1 MYPVVREA
9 AHALRGRVI
18 AAVATPM
25 TMEREI
31 DSAVNREYFRGVLD
45 SGVDGLAVALHTGRG
60 PMLGLPER
68 VGLVRDACA
77 LTSTVVTGV
86 SAAAGI
92 GSATEWSSQAALA
105 GATSL
110 VVLADRT
117 RSPAWTLE
125 LYDSLWEASGLPL
138 IVFDLYTAPY
148 PLDDLRRLLDHPAV
162 AGLKPARLY
171 DAIACQNG
179 IAAALERGR
188 CVLSGEDRMLGPS
201 LMWGAQGAL
210 VGIAAASAAVT
221 TAVVSAHRSED
232 AESFLR
238 ASAIV
243 DELAAVTFREPWDGY
258 VQRMLWIA
266 ASEGLVPSRFAVD
279 LFRPPDL
286 LDSER
291 VEVVEVAA
299 RAREAVRELDRV
311 PEKDSSGP

>member
-1 MYPVVREA
+1 MYPAAREA
-9 AHALRGRVI
+9 ADALSGLLI

-25 TMEREI
+25 TAERRI
-31 DSAVNREYFRGVLD
+31 DSAVTRSYFRGILAD
-45 SGVDGLAVALHTGRG
+45 GADGLAVALHTGRG
-60 PMLGLPER
+60 PMLEVPER
-68 VGLVRDACA
+68 VGLVEDACS
-77 LTSTVVTGV
+77 LTSMVMTGV

-92 GSATEWSSQAALA
+92 DHSTDWSSRAARA

-110 VVLADRT
+110 LVLADPA
-117 RSPAWTLE
+117 RSLEWTLE
-125 LYDSLWEASGLPL
+125 FFDSLWEAAGLPL

-148 PLDDLRRLLDHPAV
+148 TLDDLCALLDHPAV

-188 CVLSGEDRMLGPS
+188 CVLTGEDRMFGPS

-210 VGIAAASAAVT
+210 VGIAAASVAVT
-221 TAVVSAHRSED
+221 ATAVAAHRSGD
-232 AESFLR
+232 AEGFLR

-243 DELAAVTFREPWDGY
+243 DDLAAVTFREPWDGY

-266 ASEGLVPSRFAVD
+266 ASEDLIPSSFAVD
-279 LFRPPDL
+279 PYRPPQL

-291 VEVVEVAA
+291 AEVVAVAR
-299 RAREAVRELDRV
+299 RAREAMSVLAASQR
-311 PEKDSSGP
+311 